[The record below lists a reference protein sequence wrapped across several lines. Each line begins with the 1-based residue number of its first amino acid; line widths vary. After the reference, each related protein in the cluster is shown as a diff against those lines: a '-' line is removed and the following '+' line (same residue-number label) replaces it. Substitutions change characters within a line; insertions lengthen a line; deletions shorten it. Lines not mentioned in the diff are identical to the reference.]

1 MDDEEYVATDTGKA
15 VARELINRISPT
27 NDTLPPTVQANFAAL
42 SPQQK
47 RIVKAWLRKKL
58 STKTKSGKTQKL
70 NLKETNVVA
79 AIGV

>member
-1 MDDEEYVATDTGKA
+1 MDDDEYVATDTGKE

-27 NDTLPPTVQANFAAL
+27 NGTQAPIVQANFAAL

-47 RIVKAWLRKKL
+47 RIVRAWLRRKL
-58 STKTKSGKTQKL
+58 TVKTKSGKKQKL

-79 AIGV
+79 AIGI